1 MAFKINQG
9 SWNFKTCF
17 EVILYSYF
25 NNTSDVKKVRYR
37 VHRFDLKMSKD
48 HYELESFL
56 NSLEGELVTIIPN
69 VRPQFTAGGMG
80 AKVNFLFIVEKLG

>member
-1 MAFKINQG
+1 M
-9 SWNFKTCF
+9 
-17 EVILYSYF
+17 
-25 NNTSDVKKVRYR
+25 RYR
-37 VHRFDLKMSKD
+37 VHRFDLKMSQD
-48 HYELESFL
+48 QHDLEGFL